1 MPVKRKRRFWFGAFA
16 VQDSKEANH
25 FEVADCVAKRGVRPS
40 DDLFRRH
47 CFPSFLAGRGRAG
60 LPGERRVD
68 CEMVDVPRLA
78 IAHAH
83 PCRWGTF
90 AGAYPLPPA
99 QVVDPPDMPMRGVRG
114 SILARASTEKRFVP
128 AKILADAVR

>member
-1 MPVKRKRRFWFGAFA
+1 MAAQALEWQSSAHHFRVGLSQRLMRKRGFWFGAFA

-40 DDLFRRH
+40 DDLFRCH

-60 LPGERRVD
+60 LPGERQVD

-78 IAHAH
+78 IAH
-83 PCRWGTF
+83 PCRRGTF
-90 AGAYPLPPA
+90 AGAYPCTPCAGLGTL
-99 QVVDPPDMPMRGVRG
+99 QTCR
-114 SILARASTEKRFVP
+114 
-128 AKILADAVR
+128 